1 MPDYRG
7 WQYHFSI
14 CYVGDSIRETLDITT
29 DILQRIPQIKPSLAI
44 LHSNGFI
51 QCRYEYFISQRAM
64 IESPIKSKLIVVALS
79 LQLIRFTI

>member
-51 QCRYEYFISQRAM
+51 QCRYEDFISVRIQM
-64 IESPIKSKLIVVALS
+64 KSVVV
-79 LQLIRFTI
+79 